1 MAAFF
6 PVRPK
11 DSAQATRT
19 AGAICTTVV
28 ISGSARASS
37 TFTVSSRAVRAPVG
51 QWVTHWP
58 QKVQSEVFR
67 VRLPETST
75 VVREPVPARSQIP
88 MVWTFS
94 QIWTQRI
101 HLMHLLACRTSGV
114 EVSV

>member
-1 MAAFF
+1 M
-6 PVRPK
+6 
-11 DSAQATRT
+11 
-19 AGAICTTVV
+19 
-28 ISGSARASS
+28 
-37 TFTVSSRAVRAPVG
+37 
-51 QWVTHWP
+51 
-58 QKVQSEVFR
+58 QSEVFR

>member
-1 MAAFF
+1 M
-6 PVRPK
+6 
-11 DSAQATRT
+11 
-19 AGAICTTVV
+19 
-28 ISGSARASS
+28 
-37 TFTVSSRAVRAPVG
+37 G